1 MEGWKVFFAR
11 SYSITPDSQLDPV
24 LLRLNQVG
32 ADLGAKFLRRRQMF
46 TDKAVSKRGG
56 NGKGKSPLWVRGLE
70 SSRTYDDDRAL
81 AVFHTDSL
89 IPDQFHNT
97 YKSKACLAPEKSLM
111 LAVLHDAVV
120 CFQDHVKARD
130 KRKRR
135 LFLEAEEWILSEDSR
150 YLFSFENVCASLG
163 FDAGYLR
170 HGLLHWKAG
179 TLATSKG
186 KTSELK
192 WPADYAT
199 T

>member
-1 MEGWKVFFAR
+1 
-11 SYSITPDSQLDPV
+11 
-24 LLRLNQVG
+24 
-32 ADLGAKFLRRRQMF
+32 MF
-46 TDKAVSKRGG
+46 TNKRVSSRVG
-56 NGKGKSPLWVRGLE
+56 NGNGHSPSWVRGLE
-70 SSRTYDDDRAL
+70 SSETRFDEKAL
-81 AVFHTDSL
+81 AVFQADTL

-97 YKSKACLAPEKSLM
+97 YKSRACLAPEKSLM

-135 LFLEAEEWILSEDSR
+135 LFLEAEEWILSEDCR

-186 KTSELK
+186 KTRELK